1 MKKLPLRFALV
12 SLLCLPAA
20 FTTAQ
25 PFHLPTANRN
35 LFTTGAEEKF
45 FVGTTGKPWTSGMF
59 GCVRGGGA
67 QLHEGIDIKCLQR
80 DKRGEPTD
88 PVLATADGTVAY
100 FNTKQS
106 LSNYGKYLILRHS
119 IEGLEIYSLYAHLR
133 DIRADLKAGAA
144 VKTGETIATMGRTTN
159 TREGISRE
167 RAHVHFELNLFLSDH
182 FAQWYKAHF
191 PNERNDHG
199 IWNGHNLAGLDPRL
213 ILLAE
218 AKEGKRFSLLRFI
231 QDQTAL
237 CRVLV
242 RDENLPFARRYP
254 ALVHRNPAAE
264 KEGVAGYEISIDYA
278 GAPVRLVPRA
288 ASELKSKARF
298 QLLAV
303 NDAEATQH
311 PCRKLVT
318 KRSGRWELANNGISL
333 LELLAE

>member
-1 MKKLPLRFALV
+1 VKSPTLRIAPLFLFV
-12 SLLCLPAA
+12 TSLA
-20 FTTAQ
+20 AQ
-25 PFHLPTANRN
+25 PFQLPTANRH
-35 LFTTGAEEKF
+35 LFTPGAEEKF

-106 LSNYGKYLILRHS
+106 LSNYGKYLILRHR

-133 DIRADLKAGAA
+133 EIRADLKPGAA
-144 VKTGETIATMGRTTN
+144 VKSGETVATMGRTTN
-159 TREGISRE
+159 TREGISRD
-167 RAHVHFELNLFLSDH
+167 RAHVHFELNLLLSDH
-182 FAQWYKAHF
+182 FADWYKKHF

-199 IWNGHNLAGLDPRL
+199 VWNGHNLAGLDPCL
-213 ILLAE
+213 IFLAE
-218 AKEGKRFSLLRFI
+218 AKEGKDFNLARFVRNE
-231 QDQTAL
+231 TPL

-242 RDENLPFARRYP
+242 RDASLPFASRYP
-254 ALVHRNPAAE
+254 ALVQRNPAAE
-264 KEGVAGYEISIDYA
+264 KEGVAGYEVSIDYA

-288 ASELKSKARF
+288 ASEIKSKARF

-303 NDAEATQH
+303 NDAEAAQH

-318 KRSGRWELANNGISL
+318 KRRGRWDLANNGISL